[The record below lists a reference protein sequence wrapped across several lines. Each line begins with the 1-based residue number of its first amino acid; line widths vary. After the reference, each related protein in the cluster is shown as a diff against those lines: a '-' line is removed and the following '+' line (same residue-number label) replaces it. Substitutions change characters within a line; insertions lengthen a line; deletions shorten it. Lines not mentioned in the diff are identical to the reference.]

1 MNHKPNKIT
10 KKLGLSFWGYLRQM
24 YPTLVRRPIDM
35 SDIKKIYWGCR
46 PLPLKEWPAGLKDEE
61 QLAIVISAHYL

>member
-1 MNHKPNKIT
+1 
-10 KKLGLSFWGYLRQM
+10 M

-61 QLAIVISAHYL
+61 QLAIVTDQCSLFVSEAVKLK